1 MKLTPFEHNEAK
13 GEGIDEKSA
22 GNNGYFGYSFRM
34 TKWMSNGDFN
44 L

>member
-34 TKWMSNGDFN
+34 TKWMSNED